1 MNNEKIIEAEF
12 DSALTLLHDLCLI
25 PAPSG
30 KEDGRANYCL
40 DFFRGLGL
48 DDAYIDESK
57 NAICFLGP
65 KDSDIILF
73 MAHTD
78 TVFPDEVPLPY
89 HDDGKRIYSPGVGD
103 DTACLAIMMSCIKY
117 IVEKG
122 ITLKHRLMFV
132 ANSCEEGL
140 GNLKG
145 CRQIFKDYGDK
156 IERMY
161 TFDGMYNAVVNKSV
175 GSHRY
180 RVTVKTE
187 GGHSFNHFGN
197 RNAIAVLTEIIGKI
211 YTIEV
216 PKVKGSKTTYNVGT
230 IEGGTSVNTIAQEAS
245 ALVEYRSDNVKCLSV
260 MEKSF
265 SDIFDSVR
273 GKCKKVIVER
283 VGDRP
288 CMDGVDE
295 EKMKALTELVTNV
308 QKKYGG
314 ADVKINSGSTDCNIP
329 HSLGIPAIC
338 VGVYMGGGM
347 HTREEWLEK
356 ESLKPGL
363 CIALEL
369 MLSEGLDGGT
379 KQ

>member
-1 MNNEKIIEAEF
+1 MNIKKIIEAEF

-30 KEDGRANYCL
+30 KEEKRAEYCL
-40 DFFRGLGL
+40 EFFKGLGL
-48 DDAYIDESK
+48 EDAYIDESK
-57 NAICFLGP
+57 NAVCFLGP
-65 KDSDIILF
+65 KDGDIVLF

-78 TVFPDEVPLPY
+78 TVFPDEAPLPY
-89 HDDGKRIYSPGVGD
+89 SEDEKNIYCPGVGD

-117 IVEKG
+117 MVQNG
-122 ITLKHRLMFV
+122 ITPKRRLMFV

-156 IERMY
+156 IVRMY
-161 TFDGMYNAVVNKSV
+161 TFDGMCDAVVNKSV

-180 RVTVKTE
+180 KVTIKTE

-230 IEGGTSVNTIAQEAS
+230 VEGGTSVNTIAQEAS
-245 ALVEYRSDNVKCLSV
+245 ALVEYRSDNVTCLSE
-260 MEKSF
+260 MEKKF
-265 SDIFDSVR
+265 SSIFDNAR
-273 GKCKKVIVER
+273 EKCKELIVER
-283 VGDRP
+283 VGERP

-295 EKMKALTELVTNV
+295 AVLSEMTENVVSV
-308 QKKYGG
+308 QKKYG
-314 ADVKINSGSTDCNIP
+314 DVEVAVNSGSTDCNIP

-356 ESLKPGL
+356 DSIKTGL

-369 MLSEGLDGGT
+369 ILDEG
-379 KQ
+379 